1 MRTALDTNILSALW
15 SRESTVPRL
24 VEHLASAK
32 NEGALLV
39 CPAVYSESLAHPAI
53 SEADVRN
60 FFDST
65 GVVIDLSLHEEVWHM
80 AGVRY
85 GLYAARRRKAVTQQP
100 RRIVADYI
108 IGAHALL
115 QADRLMTLD
124 PATYRHDFPEL
135 RLYDL
140 A

>member
-15 SRESTVPRL
+15 SGEPTVDRI

-32 NEGALLV
+32 SEGALLV
-39 CPAVYSESLAHPAI
+39 CPAVYSESLAHPTI
-53 SEADVRN
+53 SEAGVRN

-65 GVVIDLSLHEEVWHM
+65 GVQIDLHLREEVWHM
-80 AGVRY
+80 AGMRY
-85 GLYAARRRKAVTQQP
+85 GLYAARRRKAVAQQP

-124 PATYRHDFPEL
+124 PGAYRRDFPEL
-135 RLYDL
+135 NLYPL
-140 A
+140 

>member
-15 SRESTVPRL
+15 SRESTVPRII
-24 VEHLASAK
+24 EHLASAK
-32 NEGALLV
+32 SEGALLV

-53 SEADVRN
+53 SEADVQN

-65 GVVIDLSLHEEVWHM
+65 GILIDLPMREEVWHM

-85 GLYAARRRKAVTQQP
+85 GLYAARRRRAVAQQA

-124 PATYRHDFPEL
+124 PATYRRDFPEL
-135 RLYDL
+135 SLYPL
-140 A
+140 